1 MAQEQRLG
9 TSLCV
14 SVQSDLSSP
23 VGKLFFVIS
32 VLFCF
37 DFIDSLLMPFNSFHC
52 LLYSILIAEVY
63 FFCCGC

>member
-32 VLFCF
+32 VL
-37 DFIDSLLMPFNSFHC
+37 I
-52 LLYSILIAEVY
+52 
-63 FFCCGC
+63 